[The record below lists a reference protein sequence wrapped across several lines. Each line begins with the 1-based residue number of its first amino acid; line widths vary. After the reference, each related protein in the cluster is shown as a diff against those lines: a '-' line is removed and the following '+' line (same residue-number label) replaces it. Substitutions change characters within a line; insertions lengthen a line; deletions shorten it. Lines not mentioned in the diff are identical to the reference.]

1 MFATRP
7 FPLRDIDVR
16 HLMALEAV
24 AEERSFGRAA
34 QRLGFTQSAI
44 SQQVAALERI
54 VGITLF
60 DRPGGP
66 RPVELTPAGQ
76 ALLPHA
82 KAVLE
87 RLLQASEDL
96 EALASGT
103 TGRLVIGTFQSMS
116 VSILPEAIRRLRA
129 ERPAIEVRILQRD
142 DKESLLNDLMAGESD
157 LTFAEDTE
165 SDDRITSVHLFDDP
179 YVVMSPWQAK
189 PDRLVDLHSLHGAP
203 MITEGGTSS
212 CSLRIQRRLAELGIA
227 PNYVFRTNDNTA
239 MQAMVR
245 AGMGH
250 AIAALLAVDISD
262 PNILVR
268 AGNPELPSRSL
279 CIASVAGRTLSPSTQ
294 RFIEI
299 VQDVCAELVANRQMP
314 AGLAAA

>member
-1 MFATRP
+1 MFAARP
-7 FPLRDIDVR
+7 FPLRDLDMR
-16 HLMALEAV
+16 HLMALQAV

-44 SQQVAALERI
+44 SQQIAALERI
-54 VGITLF
+54 VGVPLF

-82 KAVLE
+82 EAVLD
-87 RLLQASEDL
+87 RLLQATEDL

-103 TGRLVIGTFQSMS
+103 VGRLVIGTFQSMS

-129 ERPAIEVRILQRD
+129 ERPGIEVRILQRD
-142 DKESLLNDLMAGESD
+142 DLEQLHDTLLSGEAD
-157 LTFAEDTE
+157 LTFTE
-165 SDDRITSVHLFDDP
+165 NSSSDDRMTCLHLFDDP
-179 YVVMSPWQAK
+179 YVVMSPWEPK
-189 PDRLVDLHSLHGAP
+189 FDRVVDLPSLHGTP
-203 MITEGGTSS
+203 MVAELGTSS
-212 CSLRIQRRLAELGIA
+212 CALRIQRRLHELGIV
-227 PNYVFRTNDNTA
+227 PNYVFRTNDNSGV
-239 MQAMVR
+239 QAMVR

-268 AGNPELPSRSL
+268 ASVPPLPSRDVGLAWLS
-279 CIASVAGRTLSPSTQ
+279 GRTLSPSTQ

-299 VQDVCAELVANRQMP
+299 VQDVCSELVANRQLP
-314 AGLAAA
+314 HGLAAA

>member
-7 FPLRDIDVR
+7 FPLRDVDIR
-16 HLMALEAV
+16 HLMALDAV

-34 QRLGFTQSAI
+34 QRLGFTQSAV

-54 VGITLF
+54 VGLPLF

-96 EALASGT
+96 EAVVSGT

-129 ERPAIEVRILQRD
+129 ERPGIEVRILQRD
-142 DKESLLNDLMAGESD
+142 DKDSLHNDLVSGESD
-157 LTFAEDTE
+157 LTFTEDTD
-165 SDDRITSVHLFDDP
+165 SDDRIDCVRLFDDP
-179 YVVMSPWQAK
+179 YVVMSPWEAA
-189 PDRLVDLHSLHGAP
+189 PDRLVDLHSLHGAA
-203 MITEGGTSS
+203 MVNEGGTSS
-212 CSLRIQRRLAELGIA
+212 CSLRINRRLAELGIV
-227 PNYVFRTNDNTA
+227 PNYVFHTNDNTA
-239 MQAMVR
+239 LQAMVR

-250 AIAALLAVDISD
+250 AIVALLAVDISD

-268 AGNPELPSRSL
+268 AGNPALPSRSL
-279 CIASVAGRTLSPSTQ
+279 GVASLAGRTLSPSTH

-299 VQDVCAELVANRQMP
+299 VRDVCDELVANRRLP